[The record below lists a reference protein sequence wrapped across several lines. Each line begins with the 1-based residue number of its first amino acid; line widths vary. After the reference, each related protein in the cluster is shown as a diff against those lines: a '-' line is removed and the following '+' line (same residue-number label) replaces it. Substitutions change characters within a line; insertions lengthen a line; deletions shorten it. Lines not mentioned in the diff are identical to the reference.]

1 MKINKITAIVCGT
14 LTLFT
19 GVGTVLLALF
29 APQTTGYAALQGIV
43 SSVFSGFIVSLV
55 VPTIGY
61 FHERNMI
68 IEKTDSNIRSLY
80 VNMCV
85 ISQEIGK
92 ILPQIPFALRMESL
106 SFKQVYELS
115 ALSIDFSNGM
125 NLNMFVPF
133 CKRGKFARVYG
144 ELQDFQQ
151 TVYNI
156 RNISTSLYGQTQEY
170 DIQSL
175 TMQNNIMRGIAV
187 DPANN
192 MALETLKNAINVR
205 TAKFHEYT
213 TGQLFELEKI
223 AKVFYASK
231 NRKQSWEDIKPSLA
245 KQVEDI
251 MRR

>member
-92 ILPQIPFALRMESL
+92 ILPQIPFAMRMESL

-115 ALSIDFSNGM
+115 ALSI
-125 NLNMFVPF
+125 
-133 CKRGKFARVYG
+133 
-144 ELQDFQQ
+144 
-151 TVYNI
+151 
-156 RNISTSLYGQTQEY
+156 TSLDKG
-170 DIQSL
+170 IQGKTREKSY
-175 TMQNNIMRGIAV
+175 Q
-187 DPANN
+187 P
-192 MALETLKNAINVR
+192 
-205 TAKFHEYT
+205 YT
-213 TGQLFELEKI
+213 KHRLTGQ
-223 AKVFYASK
+223 
-231 NRKQSWEDIKPSLA
+231 
-245 KQVEDI
+245 
-251 MRR
+251 

>member
-92 ILPQIPFALRMESL
+92 ILPQIPFAMRMESL

-133 CKRGKFARVYG
+133 CKRGNSLEFMVNCRTSNKQFITLEIFRQVCMDK
-144 ELQDFQQ
+144 L
-151 TVYNI
+151 
-156 RNISTSLYGQTQEY
+156 RNMIFNL
-170 DIQSL
+170 
-175 TMQNNIMRGIAV
+175 
-187 DPANN
+187 
-192 MALETLKNAINVR
+192 
-205 TAKFHEYT
+205 
-213 TGQLFELEKI
+213 
-223 AKVFYASK
+223 
-231 NRKQSWEDIKPSLA
+231 
-245 KQVEDI
+245 
-251 MRR
+251 